1 MTGIGLGQSRVRAV
15 KGRVAK
21 GQDGKSRGNERGWAA
36 RAPREPRAPN
46 L

>member
-21 GQDGKSRGNERGWAA
+21 GQDGKSWGNERGWAA